1 MNKQFKSKSELFYY
15 LMHGYMYM
23 LEDVPTKNGIQ
34 KRLKDNE
41 LEQSLKE
48 QIKEQLKI
56 DGLEVELKLGPAY
69 NRTENPW
76 VQLFTPEN
84 RSGAKGR
91 YVGISFERDKNEV
104 KLWIGFG
111 RTAKKQS
118 EVLELAKDYR
128 MKYSFI
134 EAELDKGFKYNED
147 CYDALIIEKE
157 INIKDFSDAEFEE
170 DLIYIT
176 NLYKEF
182 ETQYGTAIFKTF
194 SSNEITYEEINERML
209 QIIEEVGELARA
221 IKELGKK

>member
-1 MNKQFKSKSELFYY
+1 M
-15 LMHGYMYM
+15 
-23 LEDVPTKNGIQ
+23 
-34 KRLKDNE
+34 
-41 LEQSLKE
+41 
-48 QIKEQLKI
+48 
-56 DGLEVELKLGPAY
+56 KLGPAY

-76 VQLFTPEN
+76 IQLFTPEN

-91 YVGISFERDKNEV
+91 YVGISFEREKNEV

-182 ETQYGTAIFKTF
+182 ENQYGTAIFKTF
-194 SSNEITYEEINERML
+194 GSNEITYEEINERML